1 MPTTVVLPILALLW
15 IAVLTPI
22 VVRRVRDYRAVDR
35 IDTFHDSLHLLDRSS
50 EAFSARRPELVLLR
64 PVSGVDDAADPYVD
78 EDSGACF
85 DRVPVRSGLPSAGT
99 PARRRRRAAALRRR
113 NLLLGLGLSA
123 VVVTGVAVEPFCT
136 TVNNDGTIGYYSVF
150 YVKAD
155 SPYKTLEELKGK
167 NLGLVDPNST
177 SGNNV
182 PRFALNKMKVNPE
195 TFFARVTYTGSHENA
210 LIALNQGTV
219 DVAANWW
226 NSDDDSN
233 LTRMATKNL
242 LKKDDFRIIYKSDLI
257 PNSPY
262 AYLASLPPDLKAA
275 IAKAFF
281 DAPTKAKAA
290 FDKLSDGK
298 DKEFVKVDAKYYE
311 PVVELIKFIDQ
322 LRKQKS

>member
-1 MPTTVVLPILALLW
+1 MLTRRLALGAAFAA
-15 IAVLTPI
+15 IAFAGTAQAQSWKAA
-22 VVRRVRDYRAVDR
+22 Y
-35 IDTFHDSLHLLDRSS
+35 
-50 EAFSARRPELVLLR
+50 PELVLAVV
-64 PVSGVDDAADPYVD
+64 PAENASGVTERYAPFVEYLAKELGTKVTLRVANDYAAVI
-78 EDSGACF
+78 EGQRNGSIQI
-85 DRVPVRSGLPSAGT
+85 AGYG
-99 PARRRRRAAALRRR
+99 PASYARA
-113 NLLLGLGLSA
+113 
-123 VVVTGVAVEPFCT
+123 VVTGVAVEPFCT

-195 TFFARVTYTGSHENA
+195 TFFARVTYTGSQENA

>member
-1 MPTTVVLPILALLW
+1 
-15 IAVLTPI
+15 
-22 VVRRVRDYRAVDR
+22 
-35 IDTFHDSLHLLDRSS
+35 
-50 EAFSARRPELVLLR
+50 
-64 PVSGVDDAADPYVD
+64 
-78 EDSGACF
+78 
-85 DRVPVRSGLPSAGT
+85 
-99 PARRRRRAAALRRR
+99 
-113 NLLLGLGLSA
+113 
-123 VVVTGVAVEPFCT
+123 
-136 TVNNDGTIGYYSVF
+136 
-150 YVKAD
+150 
-155 SPYKTLEELKGK
+155 
-167 NLGLVDPNST
+167 
-177 SGNNV
+177 
-182 PRFALNKMKVNPE
+182 MKVNPE